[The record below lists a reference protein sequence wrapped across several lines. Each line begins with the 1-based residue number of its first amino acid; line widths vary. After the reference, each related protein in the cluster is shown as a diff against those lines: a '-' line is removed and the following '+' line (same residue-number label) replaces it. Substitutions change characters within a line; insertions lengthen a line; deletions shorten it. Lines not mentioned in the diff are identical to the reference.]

1 MFKSTVEWIVWSIV
15 GLILLGMF
23 ILHYAGV
30 FILPEYL
37 ITIIAFCLGMFS
49 LLYFMAIAQIIKKK

>member
-1 MFKSTVEWIVWSIV
+1 MAKCIV